1 MAKEQ
6 NPIYAQTV
14 IEFITV
20 AAEYCIFLEKANE
33 ADRKGFLERIT
44 RLLPLVYVKATLLPY
59 VEEFGDEN
67 LPEFVTEDDYDSVR
81 HAIWRVLKGDDN
93 YLEVFSP
100 EMQFSETP
108 ITASISEDLADIYQ
122 DLKNFVGTYAD
133 RNEVNMNNALCKIQ
147 ENFAAYWGQKAVNV
161 MRPLHDLLYGHLED
175 HEYADEE
182 LAEDECHD
190 HDHHHHGCECHCHH
204 HHAVE

>member
-20 AAEYCIFLEKANE
+20 AAEYCIFLEKAYE
-33 ADRKGFLERIT
+33 ADRKDFLDRMT
-44 RLLPLVYVKATLLPY
+44 KLLPLIYVKATLLPY
-59 VEEFGDEN
+59 VEEFGDEE

-81 HAIWRVLKGDDN
+81 HAVWRVLKGDDN

-108 ITASISEDLADIYQ
+108 ITASISEDLTDIYQ

-147 ENFAAYWGQKAVNV
+147 ENFVAYWGQRVVNV
-161 MRPLHDLLYGHLED
+161 MRPLHDLLYGHP
-175 HEYADEE
+175 EE
-182 LAEDECHD
+182 GNFAEDDAEDDGCHC
-190 HDHHHHGCECHCHH
+190 HEHHHDCECHH
-204 HHAVE
+204 HHH

>member
-20 AAEYCIFLEKANE
+20 AAEYCIFLEKAHE
-33 ADRKGFLERIT
+33 ADRKGFLDRMT
-44 RLLPLVYVKATLLPY
+44 KLLPLIYVKATLLPY
-59 VEEFGDEN
+59 VEEFGDED

-81 HAIWRVLKGDDN
+81 HAVWRVLKGDDN

-108 ITASISEDLADIYQ
+108 ITASISEDLTDIYQ

-147 ENFAAYWGQKAVNV
+147 ENFVAYWGQRVVNV
-161 MRPLHDLLYGHLED
+161 MRPLHDLLYGHP
-175 HEYADEE
+175 DESDF
-182 LAEDECHD
+182 AEDDTEDEGCHC
-190 HDHHHHGCECHCHH
+190 HEHHHDCECHH
-204 HHAVE
+204 HHH

>member
-20 AAEYCIFLEKANE
+20 AAEYCIFLEKVHE
-33 ADRKGFLERIT
+33 ADRKSFLERMT

-59 VEEFGDEN
+59 VEEFGDEE
-67 LPEFVTEDDYDSVR
+67 LPEFVTEDDYDAVR
-81 HAIWRVLKGDDN
+81 HDIWRVLKGDDN

-100 EMQFSETP
+100 DMQFSETP
-108 ITASISEDLADIYQ
+108 ITASISEDLADVYQ

-133 RNEVNMNNALCKIQ
+133 RNEVNMNNALFKIQ
-147 ENFAAYWGQKAVNV
+147 ENFAAYWGQKVVNV
-161 MRPLHDLLYGHLED
+161 MRPLHDLLYGHLGDED
-175 HEYADEE
+175 LFDENLE
-182 LAEDECHD
+182 EDECHG
-190 HDHHHHGCECHCHH
+190 HDHHHGCQCHH
-204 HHAVE
+204 HHH